1 MISSNRTHDVAYLIL
16 DSAEQARLLLR
27 SISTLVEDSQYLYM
41 DVHQKKSGR
50 PRAGLTDLHAGA
62 GVLVHS
68 RREGAGVEHARCP
81 RD

>member
-1 MISSNRTHDVAYLIL
+1 MINSDRTHVVAYLIL

-27 SISTLVEDSQYLYM
+27 SITTLVEDSQYLYM
-41 DVHQKKSGR
+41 DVHQKRSGK

-68 RREGAGVEHARCP
+68 GREGARVEHPRCP